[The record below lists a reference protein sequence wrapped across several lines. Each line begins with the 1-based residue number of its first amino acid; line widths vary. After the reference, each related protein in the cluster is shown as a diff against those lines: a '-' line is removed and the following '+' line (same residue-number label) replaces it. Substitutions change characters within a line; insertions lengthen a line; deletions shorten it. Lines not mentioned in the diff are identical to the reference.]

1 MNHVHTNTKIP
12 MTRDKSAPIDQTAAR
27 TPFARLLRQL
37 LVGFIAMGI
46 ILLGLFSFKSWE
58 EENQD
63 MRRNLA
69 IQAGFAEKNSQAVFD
84 NIGTRMEMLGMLLA
98 KMDLADHS
106 ELVQSTLKEFQS
118 SHPGIVAVTL
128 VSPNGVTLLSAN
140 AVPGDA
146 LPDFRRDA
154 AYLRAFLF
162 DLNNTYSYNI
172 GRNQFGMG
180 LNQWHFPFR
189 HTVQDSHGDP
199 LFVIQAAISVESA
212 GFLWSDLPLYPGS
225 HVGLI
230 RNDGYIQLLW
240 PSPESEQVLNKPQT
254 GALMQTLIS
263 YPGMISG
270 AYEGKSS
277 IDNTVRLG
285 AFSHLPNA
293 NMSAFVSVPKRLI
306 MIHWWEH
313 NYPILLSFLIYLGVI
328 SAIAFKLA
336 VMERQHT
343 HDLLA
348 QSRKDPLT
356 DLPNRIAIDEIIT
369 REVARNRRGEEHS
382 AILYLDLDKF
392 KDINDNLGH
401 SSGDRLLELVALRIR
416 TILRGEDVLAR
427 LGGDEFLVMLPNSN
441 AEKSS
446 LVAERILEVF
456 GVPFRVYGQNI
467 EVSASIGI
475 CIFPDNGDD
484 NSTLLQNADAA
495 MYEAKRQGRNR
506 FVFYREELGEH
517 IRQRLQL
524 QHDFLRALQ
533 LQEFF
538 LHYQPLVDLT
548 SGKIVGAEA
557 LVRWMDPQRGLRNP
571 AEFIPFAEESGV
583 ILLLGEW
590 VLKTACREAKSWA
603 DQGYDIHIA
612 VNLSTRQFQ
621 DPELFSKISN
631 ALSEAELPPTK
642 LELEITESASMQDP
656 EASIQVMD
664 KLKSIGIRIAIDDFG
679 TGYSSLAYLKRIPA
693 DIIKID
699 RSFVNGIHNDQDDL
713 AIVRTILALGSS
725 LEKRCLA
732 EGIETAE
739 NFEIL
744 NRLGCHFG
752 QGYWMSKP
760 IPAMEFSNL
769 LKEDKHYLHPNP
781 L

>member
-1 MNHVHTNTKIP
+1 
-12 MTRDKSAPIDQTAAR
+12 MTRDKSSPIDQVATR

-98 KMDLADHS
+98 KMDVADHS
-106 ELVQSTLKEFQS
+106 ELAQSTLKEFQS

-128 VSPNGVTLLSAN
+128 VSPNGMTLLSTN
-140 AVPGDA
+140 AAPGEV
-146 LPDFRRDA
+146 LPDFRQDA

-254 GALMQTLIS
+254 GALMQTLIA

-277 IDNTVRLG
+277 IDDTVRLG
-285 AFSHLPNA
+285 AYSHLPNA
-293 NMSAFVSVPKRLI
+293 SMSAFVSVPKRLI

-356 DLPNRIAIDEIIT
+356 GLPNRIAIDEIIA
-369 REVARNRRGEEHS
+369 REIARNRRSEEHS
-382 AILYLDLDKF
+382 AVLYLDLDKF

-401 SSGDRLLELVALRIR
+401 SR
-416 TILRGEDVLAR
+416 
-427 LGGDEFLVMLPNSN
+427 
-441 AEKSS
+441 
-446 LVAERILEVF
+446 
-456 GVPFRVYGQNI
+456 
-467 EVSASIGI
+467 
-475 CIFPDNGDD
+475 
-484 NSTLLQNADAA
+484 
-495 MYEAKRQGRNR
+495 
-506 FVFYREELGEH
+506 
-517 IRQRLQL
+517 
-524 QHDFLRALQ
+524 
-533 LQEFF
+533 
-538 LHYQPLVDLT
+538 
-548 SGKIVGAEA
+548 
-557 LVRWMDPQRGLRNP
+557 
-571 AEFIPFAEESGV
+571 
-583 ILLLGEW
+583 
-590 VLKTACREAKSWA
+590 
-603 DQGYDIHIA
+603 
-612 VNLSTRQFQ
+612 
-621 DPELFSKISN
+621 
-631 ALSEAELPPTK
+631 
-642 LELEITESASMQDP
+642 
-656 EASIQVMD
+656 
-664 KLKSIGIRIAIDDFG
+664 
-679 TGYSSLAYLKRIPA
+679 
-693 DIIKID
+693 
-699 RSFVNGIHNDQDDL
+699 
-713 AIVRTILALGSS
+713 
-725 LEKRCLA
+725 
-732 EGIETAE
+732 
-739 NFEIL
+739 
-744 NRLGCHFG
+744 
-752 QGYWMSKP
+752 
-760 IPAMEFSNL
+760 
-769 LKEDKHYLHPNP
+769 
-781 L
+781 

>member
-1 MNHVHTNTKIP
+1 
-12 MTRDKSAPIDQTAAR
+12 MTRDQSSPIDQTAAR
-27 TPFARLLRQL
+27 TPFALLLRQL

-69 IQAGFAEKNSQAVFD
+69 IQAGFAEKNSQAIFD

-98 KMDLADHS
+98 KMDVSDHS
-106 ELVQSTLKEFQS
+106 ALALSALKEFQS

-128 VSPNGVTLLSAN
+128 VSPNGVTLLSTHAT
-140 AVPGDA
+140 PGAA
-146 LPDFRRDA
+146 LPDFRLDA

-172 GRNQFGMG
+172 GRNQLGMG

-199 LFVIQAAISVESA
+199 LFVIQAAISVESS

-225 HVGLI
+225 RVGLI
-230 RNDGYIQLLW
+230 RNDGYIQLIW
-240 PSPESEQVLNKPQT
+240 PGPDPEKTLNKPQT
-254 GALMQTLIS
+254 GALIQTLRAN
-263 YPGMISG
+263 PGMISG

-277 IDNTVRLG
+277 VDDTIRLG

-293 NMSAFVSVPKRLI
+293 NMSAFVSVPKKLI
-306 MIHWWEH
+306 IIRWWEH
-313 NYPILLSFLIYLGVI
+313 NYPILLSFLVYLGVI

-356 DLPNRIAIDEIIT
+356 GIPNRIAIDEILT
-369 REVARNRRGEEHS
+369 REIARNRRSNEHS

-401 SSGDRLLELVALRIR
+401 SSGDRLLERVTLRIR
-416 TILRGEDVLAR
+416 TILRAEDVLAR
-427 LGGDEFLVMLPNSN
+427 LGGDEFLILLPNSN

-446 LVAERILEVF
+446 LAAQRIIEVF
-456 GVPFRVYGQNI
+456 SEPFQVAGQNI
-467 EVSASIGI
+467 VVSTSIGI
-475 CIFPDNGDD
+475 CIFPDNGEDCGA
-484 NSTLLQNADAA
+484 LLQNADAA

-506 FVFYREELGEH
+506 FVFYREDLGEH

-524 QHDFLRALQ
+524 QHDFLRALK

-612 VNLSTRQFQ
+612 VNLSARQFQ

-631 ALSEAELPPTK
+631 ALSEAELPPAK

-739 NFEIL
+739 NFGIL
-744 NRLGCHFG
+744 NSLGCHFG

-760 IPAMEFSNL
+760 IPATEFSNL
-769 LKEDKHYLHPNP
+769 LKEDKSYLHPN
-781 L
+781 LHQALTA

>member
-1 MNHVHTNTKIP
+1 MI
-12 MTRDKSAPIDQTAAR
+12 RDKSSPIDQAATR
-27 TPFARLLRQL
+27 TPFARLLRKL

-46 ILLGLFSFKSWE
+46 IMLTVFSFKSWE
-58 EENQD
+58 EESQD
-63 MRRNLA
+63 MWRNLA

-84 NIGTRMEMLGMLLA
+84 NIGTSMEMLGMLLVN
-98 KMDLADHS
+98 MDVADNPELAR
-106 ELVQSTLKEFQS
+106 STLKEFQS
-118 SHPGIVAVTL
+118 NHPEIVAVTL
-128 VSPNGVTLLSAN
+128 VSLNGVTLISTN
-140 AVPGDA
+140 AAPGEV
-146 LPDFRRDA
+146 LPDFRRDPD
-154 AYLRAFLF
+154 YFRAFLF

-172 GRNQFGMG
+172 GRNQFGNG

-189 HTVQDSHGDP
+189 HTVKDSRGDP

-212 GFLWSDLPLYPGS
+212 GFLWSDLPLFPGS
-225 HVGLI
+225 QVGLI

-240 PSPESEQVLNKPQT
+240 PIPDPENVLNKPQT
-254 GALMQTLIS
+254 GALVQTLRA

-277 IDNTVRLG
+277 VDGAVRLG

-306 MIHWWEH
+306 LNRWWEH
-313 NYPILLSFLIYLGVI
+313 NYPILLSFLVYLGMI

-343 HDLLA
+343 HYLLA

-356 DLPNRIAIDEIIT
+356 GLPNRIAIDEILI
-369 REVARNRRGEEHS
+369 REIARNRRGEEHS
-382 AILYLDLDKF
+382 AILFLDLDKF
-392 KDINDNLGH
+392 KDINDNFGH
-401 SSGDRLLELVALRIR
+401 SRGDRLLELVALRIR
-416 TILRGEDVLAR
+416 TILREEDVLAR

-446 LVAERILEVF
+446 LVAERIIEAF
-456 GVPFRVYGQNI
+456 GAPFRVYGQNM
-467 EVSASIGI
+467 EVSTSIGI

-484 NSTLLQNADAA
+484 SSTLLQNADAA

-517 IRQRLQL
+517 IRERLQL
-524 QHDFLRALQ
+524 QHDLLRALQ
-533 LQEFF
+533 QQEFF
-538 LHYQPLVDLT
+538 LHYQPLIDLT

-571 AEFIPFAEESGV
+571 AEFIPFAEESGI

-590 VLKTACREAKSWA
+590 VLKTACQEAKSWA
-603 DQGYDIHIA
+603 DQGYDIYIA

-631 ALSEAELPPTK
+631 ALSEAKLPPAK

-664 KLKSIGIRIAIDDFG
+664 TLKSIGIKIAIDDFG
-679 TGYSSLAYLKRIPA
+679 TGYSSLAYLKLIPA

-713 AIVRTILALGSS
+713 AIVQTILALGNS

-744 NRLGCHFG
+744 NSLGCHFG

-769 LKEDKHYLHPNP
+769 LKEDIRYFHQNP
-781 L
+781 LQALRA

>member
-1 MNHVHTNTKIP
+1 
-12 MTRDKSAPIDQTAAR
+12 MTLNKSSPIDQAATR
-27 TPFARLLRQL
+27 TPFARLLRKL
-37 LVGFIAMGI
+37 LVGFIVTGI
-46 ILLGLFSFKSWE
+46 IMLAVFGLNSWE

-84 NIGTRMEMLGMLLA
+84 NIGTSMEMLGMLLVN
-98 KMDLADHS
+98 MDAADHL
-106 ELVQSTLKEFQS
+106 ELARSTLKEFES
-118 SHPGIVAVTL
+118 NHPEIAAVTL
-128 VSPNGVTLLSAN
+128 VSPNGVTLLSTHTA
-140 AVPGDA
+140 PGEA
-146 LPDFRRDA
+146 LPDFRLDA
-154 AYLRAFLF
+154 AYLHAFLF

-180 LNQWHFPFR
+180 LSQWHFPFR
-189 HTVQDSHGDP
+189 HTVQNSRGDP
-199 LFVIQAAISVESA
+199 LFVIQAAISVETA
-212 GFLWSDLPLYPGS
+212 GFLWSDLPLFPGS
-225 HVGLI
+225 RVGLI

-240 PSPESEQVLNKPQT
+240 PSHDPEYVLNKPQT
-254 GALMQTLIS
+254 GALVQTLRAN
-263 YPGMISG
+263 PGMITG
-270 AYEGKSS
+270 AYEGNASS
-277 IDNTVRLG
+277 DNTVRLG

-293 NMSAFVSVPKRLI
+293 NMSAFVSVPKKLI
-306 MIHWWEH
+306 MIRWWEH
-313 NYPILLSFLIYLGVI
+313 NYPTLLSFLVYLGVI
-328 SAIAFKLA
+328 SSIAIKLS

-356 DLPNRIAIDEIIT
+356 GLPNRIAIDEILA
-369 REVARNRRGEEHS
+369 REIARNRRGQEHS

-401 SSGDRLLELVALRIR
+401 SSGDRLLERVALRIR
-416 TILRGEDVLAR
+416 TILREEDVLAR
-427 LGGDEFLVMLPNSN
+427 LGGDEFLILLPNSN
-441 AEKSS
+441 ADKSS
-446 LVAERILEVF
+446 LVAKRLIEVF
-456 GVPFRVYGQNI
+456 GAPFSVSGQDI
-467 EVSASIGI
+467 LISTSIGI

-484 NSTLLQNADAA
+484 CSSLLQNADAA

-506 FVFYREELGEH
+506 FVFYRGELGEH

-524 QHDFLRALQ
+524 QHDFLRALK
-533 LQEFF
+533 LQEFY

-583 ILLLGEW
+583 ILPLGEW

-603 DQGYDIHIA
+603 NQGYDIHVA
-612 VNLSTRQFQ
+612 VNLSARQFQ
-621 DPELFSKISN
+621 DPDLFSKISN
-631 ALSEAELPPTK
+631 ALSEAELPPAK

-656 EASIQVMD
+656 EASILVMD

-713 AIVRTILALGSS
+713 AIVRAILALGSS
-725 LEKRCLA
+725 LDKRCLA

-744 NRLGCHFG
+744 NNLGCHFG
-752 QGYWMSKP
+752 QGYWMCKP
-760 IPAMEFSNL
+760 IPAVEFSNL
-769 LKEDKHYLHPNP
+769 LKEDKRYLHQNP
-781 L
+781 LQVLTA